1 MRARRSRRTRASK
14 QQCSR
19 GRRRRPVW
27 REVEV
32 EAEGDAEEKALEE
45 ANGKQRGVH
54 SMEIDATEVAGQM

>member
-1 MRARRSRRTRASK
+1 
-14 QQCSR
+14 
-19 GRRRRPVW
+19 VW